1 MLMRVWPT
9 GTHPTQVYA
18 HLTCVSTGCTNVQ
31 SGCVRVCLYARL
43 PCQSYSFVV
52 QHIILSFP
60 HQLLLPLLLHV
71 PARVHTKVRL
81 HGKDHSVFVAKLID
95 KSASETV
102 LLVPDV
108 HTTSFSYREV
118 AKKLHAQ
125 GMSVVAFDFPGFGL
139 SKTPPP
145 ALYTHTDETAAAFI
159 GKLFKSVSLR
169 SVHLVLQGSSAAAG
183 KFVKLCWFFSFFLI
197 FFFLIFWGVPVPL
210 TLAVTTSCGMRCN
223 RWGCVD
229 GTEQRRLRRLV
240 CSFKSIRGAS
250 FVSFLP
256 YLFLL
261 SLSLFFKMQAW
272 PLRKPTVQKLEV

>member
-81 HGKDHSVFVAKLID
+81 HGKDHSVFVAKLLD

-197 FFFLIFWGVPVPL
+197 FFFPSFFGGSSTADACCLHSVRHALQPMGL
-210 TLAVTTSCGMRCN
+210 CGRNGTTPSSSVGLFLQIHSWCFF
-223 RWGCVD
+223 CV
-229 GTEQRRLRRLV
+229 V
-240 CSFKSIRGAS
+240 
-250 FVSFLP
+250 P